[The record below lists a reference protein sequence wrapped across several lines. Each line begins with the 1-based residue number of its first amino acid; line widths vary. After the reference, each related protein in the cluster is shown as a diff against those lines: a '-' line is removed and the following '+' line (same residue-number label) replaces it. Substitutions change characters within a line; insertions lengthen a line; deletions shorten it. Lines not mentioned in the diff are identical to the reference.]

1 MNTLAFYRQRQGL
14 TQLCQKHVGQPRALM
29 SATVKTEKK
38 PTNASSLTWDWGGK
52 KILKKNFLKKK
63 INNNNNI
70 SLEMSGFGSW

>member
-38 PTNASSLTWDWGGK
+38 PTNASISDMGLGR
-52 KILKKNFLKKK
+52 KKNFEKNFFEKK
-63 INNNNNI
+63 N
-70 SLEMSGFGSW
+70 